1 VNSSLPYFYCSRNC
15 LSRSFFTLAMNVG
28 VVRGGALLVVHHRS
42 QPFPSLNIYR
52 HALFQIGIFSPECVE
67 LMRIRSNN
75 ERKLE
80 IKSIS
85 LIWYICEEKEGI
97 QRVSITIPAAD
108 LSASFLPSFRF
119 STASTQQRQQKTLKI
134 DPRPPFCDSYLKEL
148 PISEL
153 NRERHV
159 IISDG
164 HQNQFNSLFFSF
176 LVPSM
181 SQRIL
186 TKHLFSYIIRYYFHS
201 IKTDWE

>member
-1 VNSSLPYFYCSRNC
+1 
-15 LSRSFFTLAMNVG
+15 M
-28 VVRGGALLVVHHRS
+28 
-42 QPFPSLNIYR
+42 I
-52 HALFQIGIFSPECVE
+52 
-67 LMRIRSNN
+67 
-75 ERKLE
+75 
-80 IKSIS
+80 
-85 LIWYICEEKEGI
+85 YICEEKEGI
-97 QRVSITIPAAD
+97 QRVSITIPVAD

-164 HQNQFNSLFFSF
+164 HQNLFNSFFSF
-176 LVPSM
+176 LVLSM

-186 TKHLFSYIIRYYFHS
+186 TKHLFSYNIFSLYKNRLGIIEWRVPDYHS
-201 IKTDWE
+201 RESD